1 MDEKLQKQVQE
12 LEKEYDKYL
21 PYSARYDLAK
31 DEAFLNYL
39 TYMIEEQNVKNKE
52 LRIPQNEFIDDE
64 SLPSYMIVGVNGLRE
79 ILYNHAEQ
87 NYINEVNCRF
97 YFKYKDKYYTI
108 LNSYLDSGTTV
119 FDKWDE
125 EDYNDKV
132 STFNI
137 IEIEDILNNKDN
149 EFKDTNRKTRM
160 INEIKDVIKRYN
172 SNSTEVID
180 LLQFMNICNVIK

>member
-79 ILYNHAEQ
+79 YYIIMQNKIILMKL
-87 NYINEVNCRF
+87 IVDF
-97 YFKYKDKYYTI
+97 I
-108 LNSYLDSGTTV
+108 LSI
-119 FDKWDE
+119 KI
-125 EDYNDKV
+125 
-132 STFNI
+132 NI
-137 IEIEDILNNKDN
+137 I
-149 EFKDTNRKTRM
+149 
-160 INEIKDVIKRYN
+160 RY
-172 SNSTEVID
+172 
-180 LLQFMNICNVIK
+180 